1 MTITQLCEKVNVD
14 CAKLN
19 SIVTAR
25 RGIYFFILGDKLH
38 AKKLL
43 RIEVIYITMLV
54 IGYDY
59 RKDVAACRN

>member
-1 MTITQLCEKVNVD
+1 MAAVLVLCLVKKYKIAEIN
-14 CAKLN
+14 
-19 SIVTAR
+19 
-25 RGIYFFILGDKLH
+25 FMQ
-38 AKKLL
+38 KKLL

>member
-1 MTITQLCEKVNVD
+1 MYDKKTKADDGCRSSAVLGEKYYKIAEIN
-14 CAKLN
+14 
-19 SIVTAR
+19 
-25 RGIYFFILGDKLH
+25 FMQ
-38 AKKLL
+38 KKLL

>member
-1 MTITQLCEKVNVD
+1 MEMKIEQVKEESQSKTTFL
-14 CAKLN
+14 
-19 SIVTAR
+19 R
-25 RGIYFFILGDKLH
+25 HKLH

-43 RIEVIYITMLV
+43 RIEVIYITIMV